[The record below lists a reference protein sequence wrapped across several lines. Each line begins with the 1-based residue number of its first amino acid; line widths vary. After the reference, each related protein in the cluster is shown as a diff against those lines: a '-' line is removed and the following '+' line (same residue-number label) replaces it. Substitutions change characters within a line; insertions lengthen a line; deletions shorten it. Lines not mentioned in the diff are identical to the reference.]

1 MDTIKP
7 VHENAAKAISPVCML
22 ETNSGT
28 FAFVTGCPPIKREKT
43 SVIVVMLTTIPNVRT
58 VPIIPEAM
66 PYCRWKCPARGLESR
81 AFDFYCNIN
90 R

>member
-1 MDTIKP
+1 
-7 VHENAAKAISPVCML
+7 
-22 ETNSGT
+22 
-28 FAFVTGCPPIKREKT
+28 
-43 SVIVVMLTTIPNVRT
+43 VIVVMLTTIPNVRT